1 MERLQTAQFRQDMT
15 VLNSIVHIPTCHTL
29 SCPVELTDEQMSMA
43 DLFENRAKFP
53 LECIRAIRANMPEGM
68 PLLMRIDAHDDYLE
82 GGLTIEEVIKFCKL
96 AQEAGVDVRMFPEE
110 IFCQMD

>member
-1 MERLQTAQFRQDMT
+1 M
-15 VLNSIVHIPTCHTL
+15 NSIVHIPTPHSFL
-29 SCPVELTDEQMSMA
+29 SGGINRRTDEYGGS
-43 DLFENRAKFP
+43 FENRAKFP

-96 AQEAGVDVRMFPEE
+96 AQEAVLTFWMFPEE